1 LSENLKNKGMLII
14 ISSPS
19 GAGKT
24 SLCKKLLEIDK
35 TIKPSISVTTR
46 EPRKNEINGED
57 YIFVTKND
65 FNLKIESNE
74 SLEYATVFNN
84 KYGTL
89 ISSTNLLLNKKFDVL
104 FDIDWQGTQQL
115 SQNNDNILTIFILP
129 PNKQEIEKRL
139 RERESKN
146 SENTDIIKER
156 MSKFEDELSHWKEYD
171 YVVTNDNFDKCI
183 SEIID
188 IISAERKKRSRQT
201 SLFDTIRDLT
211 S

>member
-74 SLEYATVFNN
+74 FLEYATVFNN

-156 MSKFEDELSHWKEYD
+156 MSKFEDELSHWKEYE

>member
-1 LSENLKNKGMLII
+1 MLII

-74 SLEYATVFNN
+74 YLEYATVFNN

>member
-1 LSENLKNKGMLII
+1 MLII

-74 SLEYATVFNN
+74 FLEYATVFNN

-156 MSKFEDELSHWKEYD
+156 MSKFEDELSHWKEYE

>member
-1 LSENLKNKGMLII
+1 MLII